1 MNVER
6 KKTSILKEVS
16 ILIVLLVISL
26 VSVFGIYNT
35 FTINLIDTIA
45 KIPDD
50 TERYANYAIITMIV
64 TMFAVLQ
71 TVNMKKK
78 DAFGKVG
85 VILFILLT
93 AVAIL
98 GIVLFFTDSL
108 LYPLASL
115 ILIGLLAYM
124 FDLVFSTIGAKGFF
138 AFTLLFGLG
147 IVALYKNGVDAPK
160 VLITL
165 GELAMASILFVAA
178 TYPRLKALLF
188 HIGTR
193 DNIDIDNASDNG
205 EDVE

>member
-1 MNVER
+1 MSATEYKN
-6 KKTSILKEVS
+6 TSTLKEVS
-16 ILIVLLVISL
+16 IILLLLVVSL
-26 VSVFGIYNT
+26 VSVFGIYNPLT
-35 FTINLIDTIA
+35 TNLLDMMT
-45 KIPDD
+45 KIPND
-50 TERYANYAIITMIV
+50 TERYANYAIAAMIMV
-64 TMFAVLQ
+64 MFAVLQ

-78 DAFGKVG
+78 DAFGKIG
-85 VILFILLT
+85 VVLFIL
-93 AVAIL
+93 AMAAAIL
-98 GIVLFFTDSL
+98 AVTLFFTKSL

-138 AFTLLFGLG
+138 AFTVLFGLG

-165 GELAMASILFVAA
+165 GELAMAFILFVAA

-193 DNIDIDNASDNG
+193 DNVDIDNASEREEG
-205 EDVE
+205 E

>member
-6 KKTSILKEVS
+6 KKTSMAKEAAILF
-16 ILIVLLVISL
+16 LLLAISL
-26 VSVFGIYNT
+26 VSVFGVYNV
-35 FTINLIDTIA
+35 FTINLMDAIA

-50 TERYANYAIITMIV
+50 TERYANYAIVGMIV
-64 TMFAVLQ
+64 VMFGVLQ

-115 ILIGLLAYM
+115 IFIGLLAYM
-124 FDLVFSTIGAKGFF
+124 FDLVFSTIGTKGFF

-165 GELAMASILFVAA
+165 AELAMAFILFVAA

-193 DNIDIDNASDNG
+193 DNVDIDNASESG
-205 EDVE
+205 EEE